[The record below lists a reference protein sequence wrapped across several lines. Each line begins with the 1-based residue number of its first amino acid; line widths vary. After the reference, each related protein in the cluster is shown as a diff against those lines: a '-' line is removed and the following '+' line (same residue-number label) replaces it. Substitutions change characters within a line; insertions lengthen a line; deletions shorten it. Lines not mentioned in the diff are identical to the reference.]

1 MYQNILIATDG
12 SELAQRGVSHGLAL
26 AKAVG
31 AKVTAVVVEVNFYA
45 LGYTENAPESMADVV
60 LRLTKDEKEHA
71 RRILAGVTA
80 DAEKCGIPC
89 EVVQVENARP
99 HDGIL
104 KVAKEKGCDLIVM
117 GSHGRSGFT
126 DVLLGSVTHRVATH
140 TKLPVLICH

>member
-45 LGYTENAPESMADVV
+45 LGYAEDTPDRMADVV

-71 RRILAGVTA
+71 RRILAEVKA
-80 DAEKCGIPC
+80 NAEKCGIAC
-89 EVVQVENARP
+89 ESVQVENSRP
-99 HDGIL
+99 HEGIL
-104 KVAKEKGCDLIVM
+104 QVAKDKQCDLIVM
-117 GSHGRSGFT
+117 GSHGRSGLT
-126 DVLLGSVTHRVATH
+126 DVLLGSVAHRVVTH
-140 TKLPVLICH
+140 TTLPVLICH